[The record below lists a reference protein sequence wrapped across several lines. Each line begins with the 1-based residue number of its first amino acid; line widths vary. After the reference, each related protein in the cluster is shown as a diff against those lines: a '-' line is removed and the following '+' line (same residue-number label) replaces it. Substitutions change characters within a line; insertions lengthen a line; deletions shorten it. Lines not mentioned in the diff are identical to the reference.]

1 MRILVTGGAGFLGSA
16 LVWGLNAR
24 GYDDIW
30 IADFLGTSS
39 KWRNLSP
46 LRFSEYLEADRLR
59 ERLDRLPEFGLV
71 LHMGACSAT
80 TEADATYLIDN
91 NYEYTRELARWA
103 LPRKTRMVYA
113 SSAATYGDG
122 SAGMQDSTAV
132 LERLR
137 PLNAYGFSKHLF
149 DRMAYREGWLEQLV
163 GLKYFNVFGPNE
175 AHKGDMRSLVD
186 KAFEQVTRTGR
197 LGLFKSYR
205 PDFADGQQRR
215 DFLYV
220 KDAVDMTLF
229 LAFHPY
235 ARGLYN
241 LGSGVAS
248 TWLELADALFA
259 AMGRDPDIDFIEM
272 PEELRGRYQ
281 YFTQADLSR
290 LRGQGYTGQLTP
302 LADAIGEYVKDYL
315 MPDRR
320 LGDES
325 AGLERKTSLPEVF
338 GQLDKSPRKE

>member
-30 IADFLGTSS
+30 VVDLLGHSS

-46 LRFSEYLEADRLR
+46 LRFSEYLEAGKLR
-59 ERLDRLPEFGLV
+59 ERVLADRLPEFGLV

-80 TEADATYLIDN
+80 TESDVAYLIDN

-103 LPRKTRMVYA
+103 LGRKIRMVYA

-122 SAGMQDSTAV
+122 SAGMADSTAV

-149 DRMAYREGWLEQLV
+149 DRIAYREGWLEQLV

-175 AHKGDMRSLVD
+175 GHKGDMRSLVD
-186 KAFEQVTRTGR
+186 KAFQQVTQTGR
-197 LGLFKSYR
+197 LGLFRSYR
-205 PDFADGQQRR
+205 PDFADGEQRR

-259 AMGRDPDIDFIEM
+259 AMGRETAVDFIEM
-272 PEELRGRYQ
+272 PPELRDRYQ
-281 YFTQADLSR
+281 YFTQADLGR
-290 LRGQGYTGQLTP
+290 LKAQGYTGRLTP
-302 LADAIGEYVKDYL
+302 LKEAVEEYVREYLSKDL
-315 MPDRR
+315 R

-325 AGLERKTSLPEVF
+325 AELAEELA
-338 GQLDKSPRKE
+338 

>member
-30 IADFLGTSS
+30 VADFLGSS
-39 KWRNLSP
+39 AKWRNLSP

-59 ERLDRLPEFGLV
+59 ERVQADRLPEFGLV

-80 TEADATYLIDN
+80 TETDVAYLIDN

-103 LPRKTRMVYA
+103 LGRKTRMVYA

-122 SAGMQDSTAV
+122 SCGMADSTAV

-197 LGLFKSYR
+197 LGLFRSYR
-205 PDFADGQQRR
+205 PEVADGEQRR

-248 TWLELADALFA
+248 TWLELAQALFA
-259 AMGRDPDIDFIEM
+259 AMERDLAVDFIDM
-272 PEELRGRYQ
+272 PAELRDRYQ
-281 YFTQADLSR
+281 YFTQADLGR
-290 LRGQGYTGQLTP
+290 LRAQGYTGRLTP
-302 LADAIGEYVKDYL
+302 LAEAVGEYVKEYL
-315 MPDRR
+315 APDRR

-325 AGLERKTSLPEVF
+325 AELAQ
-338 GQLDKSPRKE
+338 QLA